1 MDNNNNN
8 NNLNLPLL
16 TALSI
21 ILVILLITPALTQEK
36 NIKNSDLE
44 FLAIQHVKE
53 GSISKINATAYSLEL
68 NGTAHETILFSER
81 PDRIVKSVKTSDF
94 IENWS
99 SHLLR
104 PSQID
109 QNQVGFFEDHNLSI
123 DAPNAVLIAGTN
135 DQDIAIIELFNP
147 VYDYN
152 QDTIKYIA
160 IPDNSTSIELP
171 SKFGQSTLI
180 IDQMC
185 GPWITQEK
193 IDESDQEIFLT
204 RNANSTG

>member
-1 MDNNNNN
+1 MNN

-16 TALSI
+16 SALSV
-21 ILVILLITPALTQEK
+21 ILVTLLFTSVYTQEK
-36 NIKNSDLE
+36 NIKNSELE
-44 FLAIQHVKE
+44 FLAIQHVKA
-53 GSISKINATAYSLEL
+53 GSISKINATAYYLEL
-68 NGTAHETILFSER
+68 NGTSHETILFSER

-94 IENWS
+94 IGNWS

-109 QNQVGFFEDHNLSI
+109 QSQVGFFDDRNLAI

-135 DQDIAIIELFNP
+135 GQDIAIIELFNP

-152 QDTIKYIA
+152 KDTIKYIA
-160 IPDNSTSIELP
+160 IPDNFTSIKLP
-171 SKFGQSTLI
+171 SEFGQSTLI

-204 RNANSTG
+204 RNTNSTS